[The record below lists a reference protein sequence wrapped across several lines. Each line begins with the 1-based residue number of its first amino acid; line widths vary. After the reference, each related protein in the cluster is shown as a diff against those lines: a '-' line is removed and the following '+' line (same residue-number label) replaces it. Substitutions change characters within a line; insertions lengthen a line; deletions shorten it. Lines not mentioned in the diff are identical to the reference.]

1 MEETDFKEIRHRFY
15 KLGKKRNMQVLVDL
29 GKLLETDTYL
39 GHDEMKDCLNQL
51 KNGGRLYDLVQAI
64 KTHEEEI
71 KAEKEDNETKN
82 QNP

>member
-1 MEETDFKEIRHRFY
+1 MSEDEWKEIRHRFY

-39 GHDEMKDCLNQL
+39 GHDKMKECLNQL
-51 KNGGRLYDLVQAI
+51 KDEGRLYDLVQAI

-71 KAEKEDNETKN
+71 KKEKEAML
-82 QNP
+82 